1 MRVFRCMRRLTG
13 FPGTRDSQR
22 QHPVRQDP
30 RGPGPRVLSTE
41 DLQGETSLSSKPGLM
56 IFCVEFWRHV
66 VLLARGGDGLHR
78 LAALRERRTSEE
90 K

>member
-22 QHPVRQDP
+22 QHPVRQDQ

-41 DLQGETSLSSKPGLM
+41 DLY
-56 IFCVEFWRHV
+56 R
-66 VLLARGGDGLHR
+66 AR
-78 LAALRERRTSEE
+78 LASLPNLV
-90 K
+90 